1 MKPFI
6 EDRNLNK
13 YEFAILNR
21 KQRVRFAQ
29 KFSKLDKAD
38 LETVEDVFYELFL
51 LNHPNLTKE
60 DYEDILDFN
69 DERYGFEALY
79 ELMGTILSDVFTRV
93 GGNTL
98 QVHPYLQM
106 KQEQE
111 TVSEEISQEAVVEAP
126 QVQEEEPVVP
136 TINPIYY

>member
-1 MKPFI
+1 M
-6 EDRNLNK
+6 
-13 YEFAILNR
+13 
-21 KQRVRFAQ
+21 
-29 KFSKLDKAD
+29 
-38 LETVEDVFYELFL
+38 ETVEDVFYELFL

-111 TVSEEISQEAVVEAP
+111 TVSEEVPQETVVETP
-126 QVQEEEPVVP
+126 QVQEEEQIVP